1 MALPYL
7 TLATFRARTI
17 AGDGEVAYVEAD
29 SPGFVVARIAI
40 RTSWIHQ
47 RLRKRYGKSLPFGD
61 PVPEIILGWLTSL
74 VTLDVLRKRG
84 LNPQDPTA
92 EMFAADALKAEE
104 EIKEAADSKEGLF
117 DIETATDGG
126 SGVTTGGPL
135 GYSETSP
142 YVSFDRQWVTGRT
155 EDGNHSGSGDE

>member
-1 MALPYL
+1 MSLPYL
-7 TLATFRARTI
+7 TLATFRTRTI
-17 AGDGEVAYVEAD
+17 AGVGEVDYVEAD
-29 SPGFVVARIAI
+29 SPGYTAARIAI

-61 PVPEIILGWLTSL
+61 PVPEIILGWLTAL

-117 DIETATDGG
+117 DLEGSAGG
-126 SGVTTGGPL
+126 ASNVTTGGPL
-135 GYSETSP
+135 GYSEASP
-142 YVSFDRQWVTGRT
+142 YVAFDRQWVTGRT